1 MLVGDSYVFPLR
13 SGTRSELR
21 GEQLAAVCNSGDVP
35 HGLER
40 RYLKTVLA
48 DCGVVGVSRPP
59 CRVTWKDV
67 RLPCGGRDAAV
78 RFTGQDESGR
88 RTEPEAAGVLVEL
101 RYAEAFLVAVSPAD
115 HVEVFVRRY
124 GDCLAHIHPA
134 VGRPILEDRRMCG
147 VVRIG
152 KDERA
157 FGQYLFFGR
166 NNSLV
171 QSTC

>member
-59 CRVTWKDV
+59 WRVTWKDV

-78 RFTGQDESGR
+78 RFTGQDESGC
-88 RTEPEAAGVLVEL
+88 RTEPEAAGGL
-101 RYAEAFLVAVSPAD
+101 
-115 HVEVFVRRY
+115 
-124 GDCLAHIHPA
+124 
-134 VGRPILEDRRMCG
+134 GRPPYSGAPFVAR
-147 VVRIG
+147 
-152 KDERA
+152 
-157 FGQYLFFGR
+157 
-166 NNSLV
+166 
-171 QSTC
+171 